1 MPNYADDILEV
12 FDNFMAIYTDGS
24 TDSFYDI
31 MVIYED
37 VCGWSPAD
45 SMMEGDYKKVR
56 KRRGG
61 CLSLVAT
68 PLLNF
73 HESQL
78 SWQLEGALTATSF
91 CSLTH
96 P

>member
-45 SMMEGDYKKVR
+45 SMMEGDYKKSEKEERWLPVFGR
-56 KRRGG
+56 HSSSKF
-61 CLSLVAT
+61 S
-68 PLLNF
+68 
-73 HESQL
+73 
-78 SWQLEGALTATSF
+78 
-91 CSLTH
+91 
-96 P
+96 